1 MGNNHLAAMSPEIES
16 RISTA
21 VDQMPAFPQSVRK
34 ILTLTRDVNCT
45 PKDLVDVIDK
55 DPIVA
60 IKVLKVV
67 NSSHYSLPRQ
77 ITSMGH
83 AVVYLGF
90 NTIKN
95 LAVSIAT
102 IDIAPFRPVAGFD
115 IQQYLL
121 HSLSTASLSK
131 LLAQRIGRVDPTD
144 CYMAGL
150 LHDFGKVVLAH
161 FMPHEFEV
169 ALADSQHNGTSLH
182 DAVRAQIGV
191 DHAGVGAMLAEK
203 WRFAPTLIETI
214 RHQHR
219 SNFKDSDMISCVFAA
234 NQISKKCMFGFGG
247 NPVYD
252 EFPAPVQQ
260 RFGGTLDQL
269 IAELGDLNPMFEEA
283 KLFAKL

>member
-1 MGNNHLAAMSPEIES
+1 MGDNHLDAMSPDIAH
-16 RISTA
+16 RLSTA
-21 VDQMPAFPQSVRK
+21 VDQMPAFPQSVQK

-60 IKVLKVV
+60 VKVLKVV
-67 NSSHYSLPRQ
+67 NSSHYSLPRPV
-77 ITSMGH
+77 TSMGQ

-102 IDIAPFRPVAGFD
+102 VDIMPFRAVAGFD

-131 LLAQRIGRVDPTD
+131 QLAQRLGTVDPTD

-161 FMPHEFEV
+161 FMPDAFEA
-169 ALADSQHNGTSLH
+169 ALAASQRAGSSLH

-191 DHAGVGAMLAEK
+191 DHAAVGAMLAEK
-203 WRFAPTLIETI
+203 WRFAPTLIETV
-214 RHQHR
+214 RHQCV

-234 NQISKKCMFGFGG
+234 NQISKKLRHGFGG
-247 NPVYD
+247 NPTYD
-252 EFPAPVQQ
+252 ELPAPVQQ
-260 RFGGTLDQL
+260 RFGGSLDQI
-269 IAELGDLNPMFEEA
+269 IAKWGDLNPVLEEA